1 MIEFVECFGQ
11 DYGSVW
17 SHGLLLTR
25 TSFASPMFHCRS
37 TRVVAAAICGA
48 ALTLPVASLHAQ
60 REQLTVRAEA
70 LGTTSIV
77 VPTGTAGPSDYAQR
91 SLQLTFA
98 HRQVRQQGNTM
109 ILLGGLWRAVEADL
123 PQVLPRTTGA
133 NSPSTLHVA
142 HAEVMVLKTLN
153 DRHTVIS
160 TLRPGVYGTQFRV
173 EGAAFV
179 DRIVSPRTT
188 LGGGLSYASSYG
200 KLLPIPVLHI
210 VSRPSKRI
218 LIDALLP
225 ARGEVWWMPRKGLDL
240 GVHAALTGAQFGL
253 PQALQ
258 VDRADALWLANATLG
273 TQARWAPNGGKWQ
286 LLIDGGTTVVRRL
299 EYARDGEAIADLAPG
314 NVFYLR
320 VGAQK
325 LF

>member
-1 MIEFVECFGQ
+1 
-11 DYGSVW
+11 
-17 SHGLLLTR
+17 
-25 TSFASPMFHCRS
+25 MFRFPS
-37 TRVVAAAICGA
+37 ARVVFAAIHGA
-48 ALTLPVASLHAQ
+48 ALTLPVAPLHAQ
-60 REQLTVRAEA
+60 REQVTVRAEA
-70 LGTTSIV
+70 LGATSIV
-77 VPTGTAGPSDYAQR
+77 VPAGTAGRPDYGQR
-91 SLQLTFA
+91 SLQLTLA

-109 ILLGGLWRAVEADL
+109 ILLGGLWRAVDADL
-123 PQVLPRTTGA
+123 PQISPRATGA
-133 NSPSTLHVA
+133 NPPSTLHVA

-160 TLRPGVYGTQFRV
+160 TLRPGIYGTQFRV

-240 GVHAALTGAQFGL
+240 GVNAALIGAQYGL

-258 VDRADALWLANATLG
+258 INRADALWLANATVG
-273 TQARWAPNGGKWQ
+273 TQVRWAPNGGKWQ
-286 LLIDGGTTVVRRL
+286 LLLDGGTTVLRRL
-299 EYARDGEAIADLAPG
+299 EYARNGETVTDLAPG
-314 NVFYLR
+314 NVPYLR